1 MKIEENLSDQGN
13 DVWFSSMEYHAAIVG
28 LGDAITPLHRR
39 MLTAHAEAPDYM
51 LTVRQL
57 AAAGGYEKANVTYSQ
72 YGRLGR
78 LIAGSLGVNE
88 EWKV

>member
-1 MKIEENLSDQGN
+1 
-13 DVWFSSMEYHAAIVG
+13 
-28 LGDAITPLHRR
+28 